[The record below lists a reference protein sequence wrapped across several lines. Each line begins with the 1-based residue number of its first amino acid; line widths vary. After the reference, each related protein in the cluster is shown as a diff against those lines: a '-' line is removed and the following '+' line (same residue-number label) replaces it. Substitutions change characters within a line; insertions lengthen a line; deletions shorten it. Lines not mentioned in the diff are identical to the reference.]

1 MFQETSTRERA
12 RDAGIDPFPPP
23 LPIRN
28 EPSNLAKEEMM
39 SAEAHLNEHGIS
51 LPQRPPPV
59 GNYIG
64 AVTVGNLVFL
74 SGHGPRKP
82 DDTFITGNV
91 GRDLNLEEAQA
102 AARLVG
108 LNSLATLKAE
118 IGSLEWV
125 KRVVK
130 VLGMVN
136 AVPEFEDHP
145 QSDQR
150 FYRLNGR
157 GVRRFWSQRPLRGG
171 HELAPLPDCR
181 RGRDDCRADLSKAI
195 AKGRGTLR

>member
-1 MFQETSTRERA
+1 
-12 RDAGIDPFPPP
+12 
-23 LPIRN
+23 
-28 EPSNLAKEEMM
+28 M
-39 SAEAHLNEHGIS
+39 SAEAHLDEYGIT
-51 LPQRPPPV
+51 LPEPPPPV

-82 DDTFITGNV
+82 DDTFITGKV

-118 IGSLEWV
+118 IGSLEPV

-145 QSDQR
+145 KVI
-150 FYRLNGR
+150 NGFTDLMVEVFGDPGR
-157 GVRRFWSQRPLRGG
+157 SARSAVGMGSLPFQIAVEVEMIV
-171 HELAPLPDCR
+171 EL
-181 RGRDDCRADLSKAI
+181 
-195 AKGRGTLR
+195 T

>member
-1 MFQETSTRERA
+1 
-12 RDAGIDPFPPP
+12 
-23 LPIRN
+23 
-28 EPSNLAKEEMM
+28 M

-51 LPQRPPPV
+51 LPEPPPPV

-82 DDTFITGNV
+82 DDTFITGKV

-118 IGSLEWV
+118 IGSLERV

-145 QSDQR
+145 KVI
-150 FYRLNGR
+150 NGFTDLMVEVFGDPGR
-157 GVRRFWSQRPLRGG
+157 SARSAVGMGSLPFQIAVEVEMIV
-171 HELAPLPDCR
+171 EL
-181 RGRDDCRADLSKAI
+181 
-195 AKGRGTLR
+195 T